1 MRLILVIAGLAALMA
16 ALWVVAR
23 ALEAKR
29 RGSQARDDDAGD
41 APLRNLAFVA
51 ADRVMSANEAEFYR
65 HLVMA
70 VGGKFLVFP
79 QLPVSLIVQPDASMP
94 AGARQAAMNKIDRKR
109 VDFALVD
116 AATMRVAMAVEVND
130 ASHRRPSRQERDE
143 FVSQSLAQAG
153 VRLVTIRASR
163 TYSADELARSL
174 ALSPSA

>member
-1 MRLILVIAGLAALMA
+1 MKLIVTAVLFALLLAGLWVLARVLESKKRQRPRHESDAAPTADHL
-16 ALWVVAR
+16 LFIR
-23 ALEAKR
+23 A
-29 RGSQARDDDAGD
+29 DAV
-41 APLRNLAFVA
+41 LT
-51 ADRVMSANEAEFYR
+51 ANEAEFYR

-143 FVSQSLAQAG
+143 FVSRSLAQAG